1 MDYAEPH
8 APLSFEGNT
17 MGFWDK
23 AWDISKKVV
32 AEVTDQAQETNENY
46 KKLKGASD
54 NELLKIV
61 HTSSLSA
68 KYDQKAKT
76 VARSMLKARGYDDE
90 KIRQN
95 KA

>member
-1 MDYAEPH
+1 
-8 APLSFEGNT
+8 

-23 AWDISKKVV
+23 AWDITKKVAV
-32 AEVTDQAQETNENY
+32 EVTDQAQETNENY

-54 NELLKIV
+54 KVLLEIV